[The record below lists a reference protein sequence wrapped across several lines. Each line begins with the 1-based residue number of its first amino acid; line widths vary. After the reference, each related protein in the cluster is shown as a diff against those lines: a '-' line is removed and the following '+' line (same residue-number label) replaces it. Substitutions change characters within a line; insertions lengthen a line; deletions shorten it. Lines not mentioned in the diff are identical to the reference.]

1 MPGQAQ
7 NDECGRIPTHLAETR
22 GRDEK
27 ELELMDG
34 SDQAVA
40 LADQAV
46 HTKTTTSSDFIEPIE
61 KAFLIYICSAILTK
75 SGRKPIDG
83 YNFISMNAVARQ
95 LNERP

>member
-7 NDECGRIPTHLAETR
+7 NDEYGRIPTHLAETR
-22 GRDEK
+22 GWDEK

-61 KAFLIYICSAILTK
+61 KVFLIYICSAILTK

-83 YNFISMNAVARQ
+83 YNFISMNDRTTVWTI
-95 LNERP
+95 